1 MSVNT
6 DYKTET
12 NQAWTLKQP
21 VTVEFGPGSIKKIS
35 QYLSGYKKALLV
47 TQLFGTPAEVV
58 IEQIA
63 GLLLESQ
70 VETKIFSEFTAEPS
84 YQEIEKGAALARDF
98 QADIVV
104 AYGGGSSMDTAKL
117 IAVAATHMGS
127 VLGYRVGGTKAITA
141 VTLPI
146 IVIPSTSGTG
156 SHVGRVA
163 VVSEPEMKSKRFMAS
178 DYLYPRVAFCD
189 AEILRYMP
197 PEITATSGFDA
208 FAQALESYLSNSENP
223 MGNLCAQ
230 EAMRIISRVLP
241 CVYDNGRDLEL
252 RSAMAWADTL
262 QGYAM
267 SANAVLTPH
276 VIAMVL
282 GGRYHIPHAR
292 AIASVMP
299 ACLRHS
305 KKGAIDKFATVARLM
320 GCPESYSP
328 AALADWTIEAVEKLI
343 EKIGLRKSPAAYGVP
358 EEEYEQIAQEVK
370 KNFSMRLDADPV
382 AKNVPDLIAI
392 LQQANK

>member
-12 NQAWTLKQP
+12 SQAWTLKLP
-21 VTVEFGPGSIKKIS
+21 VTVEFGPGSIKKIPP
-35 QYLSGYKKALLV
+35 YLSSYRRALLV
-47 TQLFGTPAEVV
+47 TQLFGTAAEVV
-58 IEQIA
+58 IDQIIN
-63 GLLLESQ
+63 LLRENDI
-70 VETKIFSEFTAEPS
+70 ETKVFSEFPAEPS
-84 YQEIEKGAALARDF
+84 YQEVEKGAVLARDF
-98 QADIVV
+98 RADVVV

-117 IAVAATHMGS
+117 IALAAAHSGS
-127 VLGYRVGGTKAITA
+127 ILDYRVGGTQVITA
-141 VTLPI
+141 ATLPI
-146 IVIPSTSGTG
+146 VVIPSTSGTG
-156 SHVGRVA
+156 SHIGRVA
-163 VVSEPEMKSKRFMAS
+163 VVSEPEKKLKRFMAS

-197 PEITATSGFDA
+197 REITATSGFDA
-208 FAQALESYLSNSENP
+208 FAQALESYLSSSENP

-230 EAMRIISRVLP
+230 EAMRIIAATLPRV
-241 CVYDNGRDLEL
+241 YEDGQNLEL

-262 QGYAM
+262 QGIAM

-305 KKGAIDKFATVARLM
+305 KKGAIDKLANVAQLM
-320 GCPESYSP
+320 GCTETYPSES
-328 AALADWTIEAVEKLI
+328 LAEWAIAGIEKLI
-343 EKIGLRKSPAAYGVP
+343 EKIGLKKTPAEYGIPP
-358 EEEYEQIAQEVK
+358 EDYQHIAEEVK
-370 KNFSMRLDADPV
+370 KNFAMRLEADPV
-382 AKNVPDLIAI
+382 PKEVSDLVAI
-392 LQQANK
+392 LRQS